1 MHVKDIYKPAKFISF
16 YFSATHSFLA
26 ILFLLNYNTKFM
38 KAKVSIIGAGN
49 VGATTAQLIAYAGF
63 ADVVL
68 FDIAEGMPQGKALDI
83 AESCPLWNSSVSI
96 TGTNT
101 YADTAHSDVIVITAG
116 FPRKPGMS
124 RDDLLHANAD
134 VINKVTLETSRLS
147 PESVIIVVTNPMD
160 VMAQIA
166 WKISGFSSKK
176 VIGMGGVLDSSR
188 FRSFVSMELGV
199 SPEDVEAMVLG
210 GHGDQMVPLPRFTT
224 VKGTPITELLNISKI
239 DEIIQRTKNG
249 GAEIVSLLKTGSAYY
264 APAASSCQ
272 MVKAIL
278 FDEKRVLPCSVYLNG
293 EYGISDLFVGVPVV
307 LGKGGVQRII
317 ELKLSDDEITQL
329 NKSASSVKTLVKKA
343 VL

>member
-1 MHVKDIYKPAKFISF
+1 MFNFASSF
-16 YFSATHSFLA
+16 SFSCSLLA
-26 ILFLLNYNTKFM
+26 ILFLLIYNTKLM

-83 AESCPLWNSSVSI
+83 AESCPLWNSSSSI
-96 TGTNT
+96 TGTNN
-101 YADTAHSDVIVITAG
+101 YADTAQSDVIVITAG

-134 VINKVTLETSRLS
+134 VIKKVTLETSKLS

-166 WKISGFSSKK
+166 WKISGFSSQK

-188 FRSFVSMELGV
+188 FRSFISMELGV

-224 VKGTPITELLNISKI
+224 VKGMPVTELLNENKI

-264 APAASSCQ
+264 APAASTCQ
-272 MVKAIL
+272 MVKAII
-278 FDEKRVLPCSVYLNG
+278 FDEKRILPCSAYLDG
-293 EYGISDLFVGVPVV
+293 EFGVKDVFVGVPVM
-307 LGKGGVQRII
+307 LGENGVEKIVEFKLTDKEDRLFHKSVSAVKILI
-317 ELKLSDDEITQL
+317 E
-329 NKSASSVKTLVKKA
+329 KTADL
-343 VL
+343 